1 MALSDSNCK
10 HSKSKDK
17 GLSFLCFIH
26 YFLLISVT
34 FLRKTALLCSLM
46 DAEMRPPIQLG
57 SLGFGLCCFVVFFF
71 PLNNRITDSEIE
83 ISPPNV
89 CSEITSW
96 CNSSTVPRAFT

>member
-10 HSKSKDK
+10 HSKSEDK

-57 SLGFGLCCFVVFFF
+57 SLGFGLCCFVVFFS
-71 PLNNRITDSEIE
+71 PRIIALL
-83 ISPPNV
+83 IQ
-89 CSEITSW
+89 
-96 CNSSTVPRAFT
+96 RLKLAHQMFAQK